1 MRKLLTGLCYAQEQP
16 KAEQPK
22 AEQKADAQDGKPQ
35 DMETDGNTNSAA
47 PEAAAAPNG
56 DAAAEDPMEH

>member
-1 MRKLLTGLCYAQEQP
+1 MTDLCHVQEQP

-22 AEQKADAQDGKPQ
+22 AEQKVDAQDGKPQ
-35 DMETDGNTNSAA
+35 DMETDANTNGAA
-47 PEAAAAPNG
+47 PDPAAAPNG